1 MRELIS
7 DFLDTVEKVNTRKNY
22 SVALEQ
28 FVTYLEDTLNTK
40 DTEINVQ
47 DLKPSTVK
55 KYKTYLATGV
65 KNKDGK
71 VIHYAKSSINQK
83 LFAIESFFNFLI
95 DDRIV
100 TENIV
105 KGVKAYKVENTF
117 DVFLDRSET
126 EQLLNYLSSMQKK
139 PNERRF
145 DLRKSRDIFMIRLM
159 INTGLR
165 ISEVLA
171 IELTDIKED
180 GSLQIINTKN
190 SKPHVVY
197 LSDTTMDYYYRYLL
211 ERKKIKN
218 VTTSKLLISA
228 RGKDMEASKSM
239 VNRELSQYCIEA
251 GIKRISPH
259 KLRHTMSYLFLQNG
273 GDVRSLQEQLNHS
286 SIGITGRYT
295 HTTNNDRKRCTDS
308 II

>member
-65 KNKDGK
+65 KNEDGK

-126 EQLLNYLSSMQKK
+126 EQLLNY
-139 PNERRF
+139 
-145 DLRKSRDIFMIRLM
+145 
-159 INTGLR
+159 
-165 ISEVLA
+165 
-171 IELTDIKED
+171 
-180 GSLQIINTKN
+180 
-190 SKPHVVY
+190 
-197 LSDTTMDYYYRYLL
+197 
-211 ERKKIKN
+211 
-218 VTTSKLLISA
+218 
-228 RGKDMEASKSM
+228 
-239 VNRELSQYCIEA
+239 
-251 GIKRISPH
+251 
-259 KLRHTMSYLFLQNG
+259 
-273 GDVRSLQEQLNHS
+273 
-286 SIGITGRYT
+286 
-295 HTTNNDRKRCTDS
+295 
-308 II
+308 

>member
-117 DVFLDRSET
+117 ER
-126 EQLLNYLSSMQKK
+126 LNDITYELYL
-139 PNERRF
+139 N
-145 DLRKSRDIFMIRLM
+145 DTL
-159 INTGLR
+159 INTNIFL
-165 ISEVLA
+165 IV
-171 IELTDIKED
+171 
-180 GSLQIINTKN
+180 
-190 SKPHVVY
+190 
-197 LSDTTMDYYYRYLL
+197 SD
-211 ERKKIKN
+211 
-218 VTTSKLLISA
+218 
-228 RGKDMEASKSM
+228 
-239 VNRELSQYCIEA
+239 Q
-251 GIKRISPH
+251 
-259 KLRHTMSYLFLQNG
+259 
-273 GDVRSLQEQLNHS
+273 
-286 SIGITGRYT
+286 
-295 HTTNNDRKRCTDS
+295 
-308 II
+308 